1 MLAPTPV
8 RVLIADDHSIVREG
22 LRTLLSE
29 EAEIEVVGEA
39 ANGAEAV
46 KLVATRHPHVV
57 LMDLV
62 MPEVD
67 GIEAI
72 RRIRARKY
80 ACEILVLTSFGDDQH
95 VRDAIQAGATGY
107 LLKDVLKADLLRA
120 IHAAA
125 RGEPTL
131 HPEAQRVLIRQTTA
145 PSPFKD
151 LTERELDVLR
161 LIAQGRSNREIAL
174 TLHLTEGTVK
184 GYVSTVLDKL
194 QVDDRTQAALFAVR
208 HKLVVDG

>member
-8 RVLIADDHSIVREG
+8 RVLIVDDHSIVREG

>member
-1 MLAPTPV
+1 MTAPTPV
-8 RVLIADDHSIVREG
+8 LVLIVDDHSIVREG

>member
-1 MLAPTPV
+1 MTAPTPI
-8 RVLIADDHSIVREG
+8 RVLIVDDHSIVREG

-29 EAEIEVVGEA
+29 EIEFEVVGEA
-39 ANGAEAV
+39 ANGAEAI

-80 ACEILVLTSFGDDQH
+80 ACEILVLTSFGDDQR

-107 LLKDVLKADLLRA
+107 LLKDILKADLLRA
-120 IHAAA
+120 IQAAA

-184 GYVSTVLDKL
+184 GYVSTILDKL
-194 QVDDRTQAALFAVR
+194 HVDDRTQAALFAVKHR
-208 HKLVVDG
+208 LVVDS

>member
-1 MLAPTPV
+1 MCKV
-8 RVLIADDHSIVREG
+8 EHSIVREG